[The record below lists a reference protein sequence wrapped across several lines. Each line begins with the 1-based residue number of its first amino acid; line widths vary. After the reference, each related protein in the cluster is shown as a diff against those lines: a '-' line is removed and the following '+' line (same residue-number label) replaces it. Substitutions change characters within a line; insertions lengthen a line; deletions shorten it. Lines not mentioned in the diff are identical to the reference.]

1 MSNILLIILAAAFA
15 GLLYACR
22 LQQQKHQLLQAL
34 QENFNRARCEL
45 SQHEAQSGELN
56 YEITQLRI
64 QASSLKVQLNKFSQY
79 QHVVDIEQ
87 YVLTRRLQADSFIE
101 MTKLNA
107 EIMLDDVKR
116 MIAQVREF
124 LAQHQQQVQDSVERK
139 AQEKLQDYYAHAQA
153 LQERRDIVQALERK
167 IRGDQ
172 QQYFFPHPRLLEQ
185 LIDGYS
191 EADAARHLQAVRSR
205 IQAANASGQ
214 VAECHYVDESRCL
227 AFSALVTL
235 AFNSKADLYLA
246 QLDGANLGQLLQ
258 ALQDD
263 YQLINFHG
271 NHFSHSHIH
280 ESYLNLRLEELK
292 FAALLQA
299 AKAHSVQ
306 EQAEKLLN

>member
-22 LQQQKHQLLQAL
+22 LLQQKHKLLQAL

>member
-22 LQQQKHQLLQAL
+22 LLQQKHQLLQAL

-167 IRGDQ
+167 LRGDQ
-172 QQYFFPHPRLLEQ
+172 QQ
-185 LIDGYS
+185 
-191 EADAARHLQAVRSR
+191 
-205 IQAANASGQ
+205 
-214 VAECHYVDESRCL
+214 
-227 AFSALVTL
+227 
-235 AFNSKADLYLA
+235 
-246 QLDGANLGQLLQ
+246 
-258 ALQDD
+258 
-263 YQLINFHG
+263 
-271 NHFSHSHIH
+271 
-280 ESYLNLRLEELK
+280 
-292 FAALLQA
+292 
-299 AKAHSVQ
+299 
-306 EQAEKLLN
+306 

>member
-1 MSNILLIILAAAFA
+1 L
-15 GLLYACR
+15 GWR
-22 LQQQKHQLLQAL
+22 L
-34 QENFNRARCEL
+34 
-45 SQHEAQSGELN
+45 
-56 YEITQLRI
+56 
-64 QASSLKVQLNKFSQY
+64 
-79 QHVVDIEQ
+79 
-87 YVLTRRLQADSFIE
+87 
-101 MTKLNA
+101 
-107 EIMLDDVKR
+107 
-116 MIAQVREF
+116 
-124 LAQHQQQVQDSVERK
+124 K
-139 AQEKLQDYYAHAQA
+139 AA

-191 EADAARHLQAVRSR
+191 EADGARHLQAVRSK

-263 YQLINFHG
+263 YLLINFHG
-271 NHFSHSHIH
+271 NHFSHSHIY

-306 EQAEKLLN
+306 EEAEQILN

>member
-1 MSNILLIILAAAFA
+1 MSNILLIILAAAFV

-22 LQQQKHQLLQAL
+22 LLQQKQQMLQAL

-116 MIAQVREF
+116 MIAQVKEF

-167 IRGDQ
+167 ISGDQ

-191 EADAARHLQAVRSR
+191 EADGARHLQAVRSR

>member
-1 MSNILLIILAAAFA
+1 MSNILLIMLAAALA

-22 LQQQKHQLLQAL
+22 QLQHKQQLLQGL
-34 QENFNRARCEL
+34 QENFNRARNEL
-45 SQHEAQSGELN
+45 SRHEALSGELN

-79 QHVVDIEQ
+79 QH
-87 YVLTRRLQADSFIE
+87 
-101 MTKLNA
+101 
-107 EIMLDDVKR
+107 
-116 MIAQVREF
+116 
-124 LAQHQQQVQDSVERK
+124 LAQHQQQAQDSIERK
-139 AQEKLQDYYAHAQA
+139 AQEKLKDYYAQAQA
-153 LQERRDIVQALERK
+153 LQERSGIVQALERK
-167 IRGDQ
+167 ICGYQ
-172 QQYFFPHPRLLEQ
+172 QQYFFPQPRLMEQ
-185 LIDGYS
+185 LIGGYS
-191 EADAARHLQAVRSR
+191 EADGARHLQAVRSK

-263 YQLINFHG
+263 YLLINFHG
-271 NHFSHSHIH
+271 NHFSHSHIY

-306 EQAEKLLN
+306 EEAEKILN

>member
-153 LQERRDIVQALERK
+153 LRERRDIVQALERK

>member
-1 MSNILLIILAAAFA
+1 
-15 GLLYACR
+15 
-22 LQQQKHQLLQAL
+22 
-34 QENFNRARCEL
+34 
-45 SQHEAQSGELN
+45 
-56 YEITQLRI
+56 
-64 QASSLKVQLNKFSQY
+64 
-79 QHVVDIEQ
+79 
-87 YVLTRRLQADSFIE
+87 
-101 MTKLNA
+101 
-107 EIMLDDVKR
+107 
-116 MIAQVREF
+116 
-124 LAQHQQQVQDSVERK
+124 
-139 AQEKLQDYYAHAQA
+139 
-153 LQERRDIVQALERK
+153 VQALERK

-280 ESYLNLRLEELK
+280 ESYLYRHDLE
-292 FAALLQA
+292 LLF
-299 AKAHSVQ
+299 
-306 EQAEKLLN
+306 

>member
-22 LQQQKHQLLQAL
+22 LLQKKHQLLQAL

>member
-1 MSNILLIILAAAFA
+1 MSNILLIMLAAALA

-22 LQQQKHQLLQAL
+22 QLQHKQQLLQGL
-34 QENFNRARCEL
+34 QENFNRARNEL
-45 SQHEAQSGELN
+45 SRHEALSGELN

-79 QHVVDIEQ
+79 QHVLDIEQ
-87 YVLTRRLQADSFIE
+87 YVLNRRLQADSFIE

-107 EIMLDDVKR
+107 EIMLDEIKEI
-116 MIAQVREF
+116 IAQVKAF
-124 LAQHQQQVQDSVERK
+124 LAQHQQQAQDSIERK
-139 AQEKLQDYYAHAQA
+139 AQEKLKDYYAQAQA
-153 LQERRDIVQALERK
+153 LQERSGIVQALERK
-167 IRGDQ
+167 ICGDQ
-172 QQYFFPHPRLLEQ
+172 QQYFFPQPRLMEQ
-185 LIDGYS
+185 LIGGYS
-191 EADAARHLQAVRSR
+191 EADGARHLQAVRSK